1 MPPRVTRRN
10 QILINAL
17 LYKTT
22 GDVREFLA
30 SQQPGKIT
38 IGDYS
43 DASNPLAS
51 EKSYTDWRG
60 GIGVEVEDPAKDQ
73 DRAWYG
79 DLQLRYKGHLV
90 LGRLT
95 TTTDTTIEADVGVIA
110 EFENTIYVTFSTAVH
125 AYSNST
131 DSYGSSVRTLAAN
144 ATDWTRGLLYPSQ
157 TATDTMIIANETD
170 VDYLVTGGTWAENTS
185 IAIKYVTFW
194 RDLLWGITQAG
205 RLYYTDDLSAGA
217 SAWTEDAQLPLPSDY
232 VTKIFVARAPDREQ
246 HLYASTKEGLYVHD
260 DTNTRFLPTDLSEE
274 NFPFHP
280 EGGQGTHVWR
290 GFINVSAGNAIFR
303 FQAGSDQTLIT
314 TIGPDLDHGLP
325 SAKRGTITELLG
337 TQNDLIALLDATT
350 ADGLSGVTF
359 RVSRGV
365 QSHHGVTFSASS
377 GYSIILGRDERGW
390 QVMWESASTD
400 KPLSSGLVSHAY
412 NTYRLWWAHNQHV
425 LHMPLPV
432 DVINPLQ
439 VSTTTYATSGTL
451 ETPWFDATVANQK
464 KLALSVLLE
473 TENPTSSETVRLEYA
488 VDRSDTYREVGTQLA
503 TGEVEYQLPAAPI
516 TGSSVASPTN
526 IVSDGHGLVTGD
538 LVNIA
543 NHAGSTPALA
553 GTFRATRIN
562 DDNFT
567 IPVNVT
573 VAGTGG
579 SASSGVG
586 VAFKSIRFRLTF
598 ARGST
603 ITNTPDVRR
612 MTLVWRQQVKA
623 LKAVEADID
632 LTGTYNDRSVGQQ
645 IADLESALNSDTLV
659 EVTYLN
665 DDSEEQ
671 NYLMDM
677 LNLETIQRTGET
689 RHGRSR
695 VTLAEPRQTTPR

>member
-1 MPPRVTRRN
+1 MLVN
-10 QILINAL
+10 DL

-30 SQQPGKIT
+30 SAQPGKIT

-73 DRAWYG
+73 DRSWYS
-79 DLQLRYKGHLV
+79 DLQQRYKGHLV
-90 LGRLT
+90 LGRLP
-95 TTTDTTIEADVGVIA
+95 TTTDTTVQAAVGTIAD
-110 EFENTIYVTFSTAVH
+110 FENTVYVAFGTSVY
-125 AYSNST
+125 AYNNST
-131 DSYGSSVRTLAAN
+131 DSYGTAVRTLAAA
-144 ATDWTRGLLYPSQ
+144 ATDWARGLLYPSG
-157 TATDTMIIANETD
+157 TATDTLVIANGTD
-170 VDYLVTGGTWAENTS
+170 VDYLVTGGTWAEETN

-194 RDLLWGITQAG
+194 KDLLWGITQAG
-205 RLYYTDDLSAGA
+205 RIYYTDSLAT
-217 SAWTEDAQLPLPSDY
+217 AWTADAQLPLPDDY
-232 VTKIFVARAPDREQ
+232 VTKIFVARGPDREQ
-246 HLYASTKEGLYVHD
+246 HIYASTKEGIYVHD
-260 DTNTRFLPTDLSEE
+260 DVNARFLPTDLSGE

-280 EGGQGTHVWR
+280 EGGQGAHVWR

-303 FQAGSDQTLIT
+303 FQAGSDQTVIT

-325 SAKRGTITELLG
+325 SNKRGTIMSLLG
-337 TQNDLIALLDATT
+337 TQNDLIALLDATR
-350 ADGLSGVTF
+350 ADGVSGVAT
-359 RVSRGV
+359 RVSRGTRF
-365 QSHHGVTFSASS
+365 HHGVTFSAQS
-377 GYSIILGRDERGW
+377 GYSSILARDDRGW
-390 QVMWESASTD
+390 QVMWESSATD
-400 KPLSSGLVSHAY
+400 KEIGPGLVSHAY
-412 NTYRLWWAHNQHV
+412 DTYRLWWAHNQKV

-439 VSTTTYATSGTL
+439 VPSTTYAAEGVL
-451 ETPWFDATVANQK
+451 ETSWFDATVANQK

-473 TENPTSSETVRLEYA
+473 TENPTSSETVKLEYA
-488 VDRSDTYREVGTQLA
+488 IDRSSTYTTVGTQLA

-516 TGSSVASPTN
+516 ATSSVADPTN
-526 IVSDGHGLVTGD
+526 IAAVSHGLSTGD

-543 NHAGSTPALA
+543 NHVSSTPAIT
-553 GTFRATRIN
+553 GTYRATRVD

-573 VAGTGG
+573 SGGTGG

-603 ITNTPDVRR
+603 TTNTPDVRR

-623 LKAVEADID
+623 LKAIEADIE
-632 LTGTYNDRSVGQQ
+632 LIEGENDRSIQQ
-645 IADLESALNSDTLV
+645 QLDNLQSALNSDTLV
-659 EVTYLN
+659 EVTYRN
-665 DDSEEQ
+665 DDSEDQ

-677 LNLETIQRTGET
+677 LNLETIRRTGEQDS
-689 RHGRSR
+689 GRVR
-695 VTLAEPRQTTPR
+695 VTLAEPRQTEAR